1 MYSGQAWSSRPMR
14 TWYSPET
21 KCTSPMWKELWDP
34 SPSFW
39 VTGLVLLTALT
50 FLAWASVSQTM
61 PSSNP
66 VRGSPT
72 PAAEALAQQFDT
84 RCFSKPCMA

>member
-1 MYSGQAWSSRPMR
+1 
-14 TWYSPET
+14 
-21 KCTSPMWKELWDP
+21 MWKVLWDP

-39 VTGLVLLTALT
+39 VKGLLLLTALT
-50 FLAWASVSQTM
+50 LLAWASVSQTV

-84 RCFSKPCMA
+84 RCSLSPAWLELAVTLWPGSGV